1 MRKFSWYTNPV
12 KVTDYLTFYQYAVD
26 REILIEKRKDG
37 SQRFILVKKGTY
49 VTSHDGGW
57 QRYKPNRKGGHTHF
71 HRFNAII
78 RKYDRRKIKRK
89 FKRSLLLAEF
99 SNIMCRA
106 LGLPS
111 LYNLDPKRIN
121 QINRIKKR
129 RSHMACGGKKS
140 GGKKPPKK

>member
-1 MRKFSWYTNPV
+1 MSKFSW
-12 KVTDYLTFYQYAVD
+12 F
-26 REILIEKRKDG
+26 
-37 SQRFILVKKGTY
+37 
-49 VTSHDGGW
+49 TSKERCDGGW
-57 QRYKPNRKGGHTHF
+57 YKCNARVELVSNTLSFTDYPFYKPNRKGGHTHF
-71 HRFNAII
+71 HCFNAKI

-89 FKRSLLLAEF
+89 FKRGLLFAEF
-99 SNIMCRA
+99 SNIMCGA

>member
-1 MRKFSWYTNPV
+1 MSKFSW
-12 KVTDYLTFYQYAVD
+12 F
-26 REILIEKRKDG
+26 
-37 SQRFILVKKGTY
+37 
-49 VTSHDGGW
+49 TSKERTDGGW
-57 QRYKPNRKGGHTHF
+57 YKCNARVELVSNTLSFTDYPFYKPNRKGGHTHF
-71 HRFNAII
+71 HCFNAKI
-78 RKYDRRKIKRK
+78 RKDDRRKIKRK
-89 FKRSLLLAEF
+89 FKRGLLFAEF
-99 SNIMCRA
+99 SNIMCWA